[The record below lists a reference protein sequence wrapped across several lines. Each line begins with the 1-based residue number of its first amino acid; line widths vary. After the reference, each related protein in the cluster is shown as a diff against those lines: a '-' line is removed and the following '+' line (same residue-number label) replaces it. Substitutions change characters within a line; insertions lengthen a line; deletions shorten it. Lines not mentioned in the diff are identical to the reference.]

1 MAAAVS
7 LLLFCVDLPAADLK
21 YLFDGGDFKYTDTL
35 RQLKRYWQDRE
46 LLDWIRDC
54 AQQRL
59 EDDRFPLAVP
69 ERCSWPSRG
78 SEEVV
83 EAWSLAR
90 WQQAMMRLGARP
102 HRDHQGSLLR
112 LTIVGAGF
120 TPELRKHLGTVVH
133 PQQQLSDAWRAC
145 IAVRHV
151 EERAD
156 LPSATSPKASVL
168 LLVLHS
174 TRGRTLHV
182 LSHGPEFSVGGALD
196 ALTASG
202 APLLIG
208 LVCCALDEP
217 ALKEL
222 ESWTRKR
229 ANCHVVLASKP
240 DLLLGQLA
248 EAASREMAQLTE
260 AVACMVGADA
270 STADRVSTDMVMQL
284 AAELMPRLTRAG
296 SDYLT
301 LLFTPEGSRICL
313 SSSACL
319 LPSAAVTAV
328 QLPPECESKLHLGP
342 YGQRHVL
349 SGSTMQQLQQQ
360 PSPSSPP
367 LAEPMTVSLPPVESS
382 SSIAVQSSPPTEPLP
397 SESASMVRT
406 KIDEGK
412 RSSLSGRASDS
423 VGKVRKERTHCKGMD
438 KKKQNKSKKK
448 PCAQLRAVKLVA
460 PAELAVLKSS
470 LPGTVQNH
478 LAAETL
484 MAYTAEVSVDAAC
497 LGRCTLLFTCLSM
510 CGSSYRN
517 HTINHGRDLKPKAK
531 ALAGAFSPPEAPAA
545 LYPKPLADAAWLLH
559 DVSSADAEELLRLF
573 CVSTKRQPPAS
584 LMLGTK
590 SRKVF
595 VRTAAARVPCPASS
609 QMLE

>member
-1 MAAAVS
+1 MMAHMAAVS
-7 LLLFCVDLPAADLK
+7 LLLFCVDLSAADLK
-21 YLFDGGDFKYTDTL
+21 YLFDGGDFQYTDTL
-35 RQLKRYWQDRE
+35 RQLKRYWQDCE
-46 LLDWIRDC
+46 LLDWICDC

-78 SEEVV
+78 SEEV
-83 EAWSLAR
+83 EAWGLAR

-120 TPELRKHLGTVVH
+120 TPELRKHLGTVMH

-156 LPSATSPKASVL
+156 LPSAASPKASVL

-174 TRGRTLHV
+174 TRGRTLHM

-208 LVCCALDEP
+208 LVCCALSEP

-270 STADRVSTDMVMQL
+270 QTADRVSTDMVMQL
-284 AAELMPRLTRAG
+284 AAELMPRLTRPG

-301 LLFTPEGSRICL
+301 LLFTPEGSRIRL
-313 SSSACL
+313 SSS
-319 LPSAAVTAV
+319 AVTAV
-328 QLPPECESKLHLGP
+328 QLPPERERKLYLGP
-342 YGQRHVL
+342 YGQRHVPL
-349 SGSTMQQLQQQ
+349 GSAMQQLQQQ

-367 LAEPMTVSLPPVESS
+367 LAEPTTVSLPPESS
-382 SSIAVQSSPPTEPLP
+382 SSIAVQPSPLTESLP

-412 RSSLSGRASDS
+412 RSPLSGRASDS
-423 VGKVRKERTHCKGMD
+423 IGKVRKERTHCKGMD
-438 KKKQNKSKKK
+438 KKKQKKSKKK

-460 PAELAVLKSS
+460 PAELAVLKPS
-470 LPGTVQNH
+470 LPRTVQKH
-478 LAAETL
+478 LAAETV
-484 MAYTAEVSVDAAC
+484 MAYTAEVSVAAGC

-510 CGSSYRN
+510 CGSDYRK
-517 HTINHGRDLKPKAK
+517 HTVNLGRDLESTEAE
-531 ALAGAFSPPEAPAA
+531 ALAGAFSPPEAAAAAAA
-545 LYPKPLADAAWLLH
+545 LYPKPADAAWLLH